1 MRLLDFCDF
10 ALDNQ
15 RNHLNSLKKLKF
27 KVNFKYGGGFWTV
40 LVVKQ
45 GDFFGLGV
53 GLEGSN
59 EGSTHGTLG
68 GGIAE
73 DL

>member
-1 MRLLDFCDF
+1 M
-10 ALDNQ
+10 
-15 RNHLNSLKKLKF
+15 KKLKF